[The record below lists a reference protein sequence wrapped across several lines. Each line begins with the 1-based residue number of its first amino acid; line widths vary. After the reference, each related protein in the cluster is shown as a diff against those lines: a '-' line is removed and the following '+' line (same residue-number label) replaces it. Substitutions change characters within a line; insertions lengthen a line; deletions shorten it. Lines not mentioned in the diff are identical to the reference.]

1 MVLQTF
7 LLIKE
12 KNMNAITRFDTTA
25 LNRALIGFD
34 QLFNDVERRFANQVQ
49 TNYPPYNVLKHDDD
63 HFEIE
68 IAVAGF
74 DREDITIEVDQNQLT
89 IKGQRLKEDDA
100 GKYLHRGLA
109 ARDFERSWTLA
120 DYMIV
125 GDAELTNGILRV
137 KLTRVVPE
145 ALKPRLI
152 AIK

>member
-1 MVLQTF
+1 
-7 LLIKE
+7 
-12 KNMNAITRFDTTA
+12 MNAITRFDTQA

-49 TNYPPYNVLKHDDD
+49 TNYPPYNVIKHDDNN
-63 HFEIE
+63 FEIE
-68 IAVAGF
+68 VAVAGF
-74 DREDITIEVDQNQLT
+74 DREDITIEVDQDQLV
-89 IKGQRLKEDDA
+89 IKGNRQKDDDA
-100 GKYLHRGLA
+100 SKYLHRGLA

-120 DYMIV
+120 EYMEV

>member
-1 MVLQTF
+1 
-7 LLIKE
+7 
-12 KNMNAITRFDTTA
+12 MNAITRFDTQA

-34 QLFNDVERRFANQVQ
+34 QLFNNVERRFANQVQ
-49 TNYPPYNVLKHDDD
+49 NNYPPYNVLKHDDN

-74 DREDITIEVDQNQLT
+74 EKEDIKIEVDQDQLI
-89 IKGQRLKEDDA
+89 IKGQRLRDEDTD
-100 GKYLHRGLA
+100 KYLHRGLA

-120 DYMIV
+120 EYMEV

-137 KLTRVVPE
+137 KLTRIVPD

>member
-1 MVLQTF
+1 
-7 LLIKE
+7 
-12 KNMNAITRFDTTA
+12 MNAITRFDTQA

-74 DREDITIEVDQNQLT
+74 DREDIAIEVDQNQLT
-89 IKGQRLKEDDA
+89 IKGQRLKEEDA
-100 GKYLHRGLA
+100 SKYLHRGLA

>member
-1 MVLQTF
+1 
-7 LLIKE
+7 
-12 KNMNAITRFDTTA
+12 MNAITRFDTQA

-100 GKYLHRGLA
+100 SKYLHRGLA

>member
-1 MVLQTF
+1 
-7 LLIKE
+7 
-12 KNMNAITRFDTTA
+12 MNALTRFDTQA

-100 GKYLHRGLA
+100 SKYLHRGLA

>member
-1 MVLQTF
+1 
-7 LLIKE
+7 
-12 KNMNAITRFDTTA
+12 MNALSRFDTQA

-49 TNYPPYNVLKHDDD
+49 TNYPPYNVIKHDDNN
-63 HFEIE
+63 FEIE
-68 IAVAGF
+68 VAVAGF
-74 DREDITIEVDQNQLT
+74 DREDITIEVDQDQLV
-89 IKGQRLKEDDA
+89 IKGNRQKDDDA
-100 GKYLHRGLA
+100 SKYLHRGLA

-120 DYMIV
+120 EYMEV